1 MTNKSYSTDGNFEL
15 PWSFRVRGKYIDQM
29 DRVRTFQMYL
39 CCSRDQL
46 QRETQSALSRGKRN
60 RRGVIPGSQFKKFAE
75 PWFEYKPNRRMN
87 SNTATAIKL
96 SSVLNYSTGDYAS
109 LGGEIKDEKM

>member
-1 MTNKSYSTDGNFEL
+1 MTSKSYSTDGNFEL

-46 QRETQSALSRGKRN
+46 QRETQSALSRGKTN
-60 RRGVIPGSQFKKFAE
+60 RKGRVIPGSQFKKFAE
-75 PWFEYKPNRRMN
+75 PWLEYKPNRRMN
-87 SNTATAIKL
+87 SNTATAI
-96 SSVLNYSTGDYAS
+96 LNYSTGDYD
-109 LGGEIKDEKM
+109 G

>member
-1 MTNKSYSTDGNFEL
+1 MTSKPYSTSGNFEL

-46 QRETQSALSRGKRN
+46 ERETQSTLSLGKTN
-60 RRGVIPGSQFKKFAE
+60 RKGRVIPGSQFKKFAE
-75 PWFEYKPNRRMN
+75 PWLEYKPNRRMN
-87 SNTATAIKL
+87 SNTPTAI
-96 SSVLNYSTGDYAS
+96 LNYSTGDYD
-109 LGGEIKDEKM
+109 GKRE